1 MNGHTPGRPIMVL
14 VVGGGT
20 FGGFPWRSLFA
31 LAVLSLGLAGC
42 GAGTQSSKRD
52 LVGYS
57 FVTTDLGS
65 LLPIDL
71 TTGAAEAP
79 LAVPRFLFGD
89 SSIKIA
95 PDGRTLY
102 ATEASGQ
109 GVVPINLATG
119 SLGHAI
125 KVPNA
130 EAIAITPDSRT
141 AYVTGETDTITSIN
155 LASRRVGKPIDLPRF
170 SPGGARRNYI
180 GIALT
185 PDARIAYVV
194 DGYTDLIPVNLAT
207 GTVGTPINIPL
218 GTGAIDITPDGR
230 TAYVVNTTNVAQDR
244 CCLSYI
250 TPVDLATGTVGKP
263 ISLLHAPYDIAIS
276 PNGRT
281 AYVTTG
287 EGSPPPPAIIPIDL
301 SSGTAGKPIR
311 IDGGAMTIAVA
322 PSSHHTG

>member
-1 MNGHTPGRPIMVL
+1 
-14 VVGGGT
+14 VV
-20 FGGFPWRSLFA
+20 
-31 LAVLSLGLAGC
+31 AGC
-42 GAGTQSSKRD
+42 GAPTRSSPRN

-57 FVTTDLGS
+57 FVTTNLGN
-65 LLPIDL
+65 LVPIDL
-71 TTGAAEAP
+71 TTGAVEAP
-79 LAVPRFLFGD
+79 LAAPRFLIGG

-125 KVPNA
+125 MVPGA
-130 EAIAITPDSRT
+130 GAIAITPDGRT
-141 AYVTGETDTITSIN
+141 AYVTGETDTIKSIN
-155 LASRRVGKPIDLPRF
+155 LASRRIGKVIDLPRF
-170 SPGGARRNYI
+170 SPGGPRRNYV

-185 PDARIAYVV
+185 PDARTAYVI

-207 GTVGTPINIPL
+207 AAVGAPINIPF
-218 GTGAIDITPDGR
+218 GTGAIAISPDGR

-244 CCLSYI
+244 CCVSYV
-250 TPVDLATGTVGKP
+250 TPVDLATGTLEAP
-263 ISLLHAPYDIAIS
+263 ISLDHAPYDIAIS

-287 EGSPPPPAIIPIDL
+287 GGSPPPPAVIPIEL
-301 SSGTAGKPIR
+301 PSGTPGKPIR

>member
-1 MNGHTPGRPIMVL
+1 MTGHTPGPTTVL
-14 VVGGGT
+14 LVGGGT
-20 FGGFPWRSLFA
+20 LGGFQWRRVFA
-31 LAVLSLGLAGC
+31 LAALSLALAGC
-42 GAGTQSSKRD
+42 GAATQSSQRD
-52 LVGYS
+52 LIGYS
-57 FVTTDLGS
+57 FVTTNLGS

-71 TTGAAEAP
+71 TTGAIEAP
-79 LAVPRFLFGD
+79 LAAPRFLFGN

-102 ATEASGQ
+102 VTEASGQ

-125 KVPNA
+125 KVPGA
-130 EAIAITPDSRT
+130 EAIAITPDGRT

-155 LASRRVGKPIDLPRF
+155 LASRRVGKAIDLPRF
-170 SPGGARRNYI
+170 SPGGPRRNYI

-194 DGYTDLIPVNLAT
+194 DGYTDMIPVDLAT
-207 GTVGTPINIPL
+207 AAVGTPINIPL
-218 GTGAIDITPDGR
+218 GTGAIDIAPDGR

-244 CCLSYI
+244 CCVSYV

-287 EGSPPPPAIIPIDL
+287 DSPPTPAVIPIDL
-301 SSGTAGKPIR
+301 PSGTPGKAIR